1 MAPIDISNLHI
12 DGSSELSFS
21 FSLSPGT
28 VTLGL
33 GALFLCGPLAVVPI
47 LWAVHYFRESRS

>member
-21 FSLSPGT
+21 FSLSTGT
-28 VTLGL
+28 VTLGF
-33 GALFLCGPLAVVPI
+33 GALFLCGPLTVVPI
-47 LWAVHYFRESRS
+47 LWAVNYYCATGR